1 MFLGI
6 CNILGNTQNRNTLLL
21 YIAIKYAS
29 VSKTQDKH
37 LILDENQ
44 MGTISVYYKRKLNKL

>member
-6 CNILGNTQNRNTLLL
+6 CNILGNIQNRNTLLL

-29 VSKTQDKH
+29 VSKTQDEL

-44 MGTISVYYKRKLNKL
+44 MGTISVDYKRKLHKL